1 MSHYKIIKLG
11 VFAYVAE
18 DVRTGNR
25 SRPMLSE
32 QEALIEIAGLALRN
46 LMHS

>member
-11 VFAYVAE
+11 VFTYVAE

-25 SRPMLSE
+25 SRSVLSE
-32 QEALIEIAGLALRN
+32 QEALIEIAGLTLRN